1 MFHGKTVKLPWK
13 VLSWQSPSG
22 GDFLRLRGRLYM
34 EGRDNDSW
42 YKGHFRPQR
51 ICAHCGKE
59 IGSGDLIKGFKY
71 DKDQYVMV
79 SDQKIEKVKAEK
91 EKFIQILHFMQFG
104 QISSV
109 YYDQAYR
116 AISEPDGEKAPG
128 LLKRAHGRIR
138 DFRR

>member
-1 MFHGKTVKLPWK
+1 
-13 VLSWQSPSG
+13 
-22 GDFLRLRGRLYM
+22 
-34 EGRDNDSW
+34 
-42 YKGHFRPQR
+42 
-51 ICAHCGKE
+51 
-59 IGSGDLIKGFKY
+59 
-71 DKDQYVMV
+71 MV

-116 AISEPDGEKAPG
+116 AISEPDGEKTPG